1 MGSRSGWAGYDQP
14 TLASSTVSDT
24 HWQVWDNTP
33 APDGPMPLTDEVA
46 TAAALVHAGGCS
58 PQCLISAGVPT
69 KACDCACRG
78 AYHGILADADIP
90 SALAHRKAT
99 TRA

>member
-1 MGSRSGWAGYDQP
+1 MGSRGGWAGYDQP
-14 TLASSTVSDT
+14 TLASAQLTDDQWEAGRLPPV
-24 HWQVWDNTP
+24 
-33 APDGPMPLTDEVA
+33 PMPLTADVA

-58 PQCLISAGVPT
+58 PQCLISAGVPA
-69 KACDCACRG
+69 KHCDCSCRG
-78 AYHGILADADIP
+78 AYHGVLADVDIP